1 MITKICK
8 ECNKE
13 FNIKTTTSQ
22 KFCSIECHNTH
33 QHKTKKNHPKTNLR
47 KYSYTEVHCKYCNTL
62 FNSINQRKYCCDACK
77 KNYTIECKR
86 NSSSIKNFNCL
97 CVVCNKQFI
106 HNHLIKYCS
115 DECKQIYKL
124 NKSKYSQK
132 TTRCKFCDNIFIN
145 KSQNNNQQ
153 FCSKKCYWDFRNNNK
168 DIIIQKNQKDN
179 KIKKSCVHC
188 NKEFY
193 VFKYRELS
201 AQYCSKKC
209 HYDSNRTQTICKT
222 CGCNIATPN
231 HLNVQYCS
239 LDCASKGNKKRK
251 TKLSKFVGNI
261 LNKHFACI
269 TEEYLIRSDTRSIW
283 CDYMLNNH
291 IVIECNGD
299 YWHCNPNFYTPTY
312 YHTKIKKT
320 AQEIWDYDETRK
332 KFIESNGYIAIFIW
346 EDEIKQHN
354 FEEIL
359 LTKIKDIL

>member
-124 NKSKYSQK
+124 N
-132 TTRCKFCDNIFIN
+132 I
-145 KSQNNNQQ
+145 
-153 FCSKKCYWDFRNNNK
+153 
-168 DIIIQKNQKDN
+168 
-179 KIKKSCVHC
+179 
-188 NKEFY
+188 
-193 VFKYRELS
+193 
-201 AQYCSKKC
+201 
-209 HYDSNRTQTICKT
+209 
-222 CGCNIATPN
+222 
-231 HLNVQYCS
+231 
-239 LDCASKGNKKRK
+239 
-251 TKLSKFVGNI
+251 
-261 LNKHFACI
+261 
-269 TEEYLIRSDTRSIW
+269 
-283 CDYMLNNH
+283 
-291 IVIECNGD
+291 
-299 YWHCNPNFYTPTY
+299 
-312 YHTKIKKT
+312 
-320 AQEIWDYDETRK
+320 
-332 KFIESNGYIAIFIW
+332 
-346 EDEIKQHN
+346 
-354 FEEIL
+354 
-359 LTKIKDIL
+359 